1 MASNTI
7 NFTKAIL
14 KTLPLP
20 SEGKRAYYYDE
31 NEKGLIIDV
40 RSTGTKTFYL
50 YKKLNGRP
58 ERIFLGQYPD
68 MSIENARKAAAT
80 KKGQIA
86 GGKNP
91 QDAKRKIRAEMTLGE
106 LFIMYMERHSKIHK
120 KSWKFD
126 EREFNKY
133 LSHWFKRKL
142 SDISR
147 NEVQKLHSELGR
159 DNGLY
164 QANRILERVRGI
176 YNKALEWGWEGDN
189 PALRIK
195 KFREK
200 SRDRFLNADELP
212 RFFEAL
218 NSEEN
223 ETARDFFLIAL
234 LTGARKT
241 NVLMMRWD
249 QLDLERRTWRI
260 PETKNGESQTIPI
273 SMQAYEIL
281 KLRYSKT
288 ESVWVFPGTGKVGYF
303 NDPKKAWQRL
313 LDRAEI
319 DNLRIHDLRRTLGS
333 WQVATGS
340 SLPIVGKTLGH
351 KSPYSTQVYAR
362 LDLDPVRSSVE
373 LATETMFAF
382 KDKKHGKS

>member
-1 MASNTI
+1 MAANRI
-7 NFTKAIL
+7 NFTKASLLAL
-14 KTLPLP
+14 KLPAD
-20 SEGKRAYYYDE
+20 GKRAYYHDTKE
-31 NEKGLIIDV
+31 SGLIIDV

-50 YKKLNGRP
+50 YKKINGRP
-58 ERIFLGQYPD
+58 ERIYLGQYPD
-68 MSIENARKAAAT
+68 MSVENARKAAAT

-86 GGKNP
+86 DGKNP

-106 LFIMYMERHSKIHK
+106 LFVMYMERHSKLHK
-120 KSWKFD
+120 KSWQFD

-142 SDISR
+142 SDITR
-147 NEVQKLHSELGR
+147 NEVQKLHTQIGK

-176 YNKALEWGWEGDN
+176 YNKAIEWGWEGQN
-189 PALRIK
+189 PAARIK

-200 SRDRFLNADELP
+200 SRDRFLSADELP
-212 RFFEAL
+212 RFFDAL

-223 ETARDFFLIAL
+223 ETARDFFLMAL
-234 LTGARKT
+234 FTGARKT

-249 QLDLERRTWRI
+249 QIDLERRTWRI
-260 PETKNGESQTIPI
+260 PETKNGEPQLLPL
-273 SMQAYEIL
+273 SMQACDIL
-281 KLRYSKT
+281 KARYAKT
-288 ESVWVFPGTGKVGYF
+288 ESIWVFQGSGKVGYF
-303 NDPKKAWQRL
+303 NDPKKAWARL
-313 LDRAEI
+313 LERAGIE
-319 DNLRIHDLRRTLGS
+319 NLRIHDLRRTLGS

-340 SLPIVGKTLGH
+340 SLPVVGKTLGH

-373 LATETMFAF
+373 LATEAMFAF
-382 KDKKHGKS
+382 KDKRHGNT